1 MEPCVG
7 VKCSTSHYL
16 SAKKNFF
23 QIVIILMTNLVSLF
37 RVRREIFIKWKM
49 LFKCC
54 FDSASSRCFSSEITF
69 FMLQQERRQQIVTIN
84 SPGNVFCEFFTVAQR
99 ATRSR
104 NRFFLISM
112 FDGMLHY
119 RNQLC
124 MRLERTGEEKSC
136 SVYESNYQKFTMK

>member
-16 SAKKNFF
+16 SAKNFF